1 MVYVSTL
8 CRWRLVIHGAIDG
21 YSRLVVFLKCSPNN
35 FARTVLNLFVQAVQE
50 YGLPVRVRCD
60 QGVENYDV
68 GMFML
73 SHPQRRGA
81 LNPVI
86 VGKSVHNQR
95 IERLWRDVFQGVTCT
110 YYHLFNHLESSN
122 FLDPLNE
129 SDLFSL
135 HYVYLNLINHH
146 LQQWTGSWNTHKM
159 SSARNKSP
167 MQMWIEGSLIDKE
180 SETPVV
186 SIACDK

>member
-8 CRWRLVIHGAIDG
+8 CRWCLVIHGAIDG
-21 YSRLVVFLKCSPNN
+21 FSRLVVFLKCSPNN

-73 SHPQRRGA
+73 SHPQRRDA

-146 LQQWTGSWNTHKM
+146 LQQWTGS
-159 SSARNKSP
+159 
-167 MQMWIEGSLIDKE
+167 
-180 SETPVV
+180 
-186 SIACDK
+186 

>member
-95 IERLWRDVFQGVTCT
+95 IERLWRYVFQGVTCT